1 MKTHAAYPWAGGEI
15 RRPIESKSKSDQ
27 KGDTMFDWKE
37 FFKMLRRNIIV
48 IIVILYL
55 LFMISFK
62 IWPVW

>member
-1 MKTHAAYPWAGGEI
+1 
-15 RRPIESKSKSDQ
+15 
-27 KGDTMFDWKE
+27 MFNWKE

-48 IIVILYL
+48 FIVILYL

>member
-1 MKTHAAYPWAGGEI
+1 
-15 RRPIESKSKSDQ
+15 
-27 KGDTMFDWKE
+27 MFDWNE

>member
-1 MKTHAAYPWAGGEI
+1 
-15 RRPIESKSKSDQ
+15 
-27 KGDTMFDWKE
+27 MFNWKE